1 MSEERRQP
9 SGLLQHGG
17 GEWRFVTEVRRRAT
31 KGFEVRHVPGKGQ
44 GVFAM
49 RDFAVGEDLLTEL
62 PLLSWP
68 NDITMT
74 DKNIESVVEA
84 ELVRAGPRTRAM
96 YESLSQASMHGG
108 TKTAFGIWMT
118 NALPSIE
125 GGGHSVYS
133 DACRLNH
140 SCLPNV
146 HHSFRKPSRAQ
157 HLRTIA
163 KIRRGD
169 ELLLCYIDAD
179 EMKRSQRQA
188 MLRRKF
194 GFACDCK
201 ICSLDGSERER
212 SDARRDRMLALR
224 THRDAGECKS
234 VAETVGTVEERLKL
248 LGREGLSFVH
258 GHADMMVAM
267 EACRS
272 GGDMRAA
279 SRWALRAAE
288 CVRVGAGED
297 STIHQQLKQL
307 ASLLMVNTGIDA
319 SRYELLSSDA

>member
-31 KGFEVRHVPGKGQ
+31 KGFEVRHIPGKGQ

-49 RDFAVGEDLLTEL
+49 RDFAIGEDLLTEL

-84 ELVRAGPRTRAM
+84 EFVRAGPRTRAM

-194 GFACDCK
+194 GFACECK

-319 SRYELLSSDA
+319 SRYEF